1 MSPLHTPRTLN
12 EPPHVDSGEA
22 VMRFELLEKVDAA
35 VARAE
40 HDVDQALAALRQ
52 HDARGG
58 ALEDRGPLLDA
69 AAEAVW
75 RLIVQHEACNCLDHQ
90 ELVQKHAIPGEVM
103 ARIGAVTAQRS
114 RPRPPEPERQA
125 PEPPHRGG
133 ASFAP

>member
-1 MSPLHTPRTLN
+1 MSPLRTPRTLS

-40 HDVDQALAALRQ
+40 RDVDEALAALRE

-58 ALEDRGPLLDA
+58 PPEDRGPLLDA

-75 RLIVQHEACNCLDHQ
+75 RLIVQHEACDCVDHH
-90 ELVQKHAIPGEVM
+90 ELIEKHAIPGEVM
-103 ARIGAVTAQRS
+103 ARIGVKTAQRAK
-114 RPRPPEPERQA
+114 PKPPEPKPEPA
-125 PEPPHRGG
+125 EPPHRGG